1 MKQKIISCVVLLLF
15 ACNIITSF
23 FSSNVTADDTFE
35 DATVVLDGE
44 IVYDFLDINSDPA
57 DYYKINVEANKI
69 LEIIMTLNQ
78 SDFDLY
84 LYNENQTQLAK
95 SDNRG
100 SSNEFIQIKVTK
112 TQDLYIKAS
121 AFEGSGS
128 YSIEFWSGGH
138 LDIYEDHYY
147 YSRIKGVKTGDR
159 LEYIVDLDSGSPKV
173 DVYLL
178 DSDNFYKFQKW
189 YTFSACKKHLNT
201 GYVRAN
207 YTFNITPSA
216 PVSIKP
222 ETTHNSTPKLSW
234 NSNNDYYLI
243 YDFTDRDTDPPWN
256 FWRDIAHLFYDFKLV
271 KGSGG
276 PDIFYNVNIWEGI
289 NSSGQIVLENTTTYE
304 NYYIIE
310 TELEYYQDYYIE
322 IYAEKNGIKSSTTSS
337 WMSVINN
344 APCASAYFPFEN
356 PIIYEFEP
364 IFLSGGKSYDMDGD
378 DISYTWD
385 MGDGNILKGS
395 EISHLYTNS
404 GDFEIVLNVTDSIGA
419 SGYYSINL
427 SIEPFDYIQ
436 YTIHN
441 SIISDT
447 TTTIYTNYSINS
459 PIEISSGWYHIN
471 MPWPFSDRSF
481 EVALIFNI
489 TLNHTGSVDYTFS
502 VSELENSIT
511 ISTDMVGSHDS
522 YSLIFRPEIRF
533 SWYKHSDYEIHDIV
547 FPFPTLTEVYT
558 GQPKVVLPYIG
569 EVYFWEDF
577 VELQNISLVDSIG
590 YLQQMLADVDL
601 IEIDIYEYIMKLV
614 DELTWL
620 GFSDIANFFLDFFFD
635 IQIEIWLVFGIEIFT
650 KVSEKSM
657 FYLETSGEFDDDD
670 DFSFSEGDYLTS
682 SRGLI
687 EFYYPDTDSSTLSV
701 SNLTTTKA
709 ITMYS
714 FNYVYLNPGIL
725 GYVDIKY
732 RVNDDNPY
740 NRIRL
745 FETNSVERYAM
756 DAIYFDTYYTCY
768 AEDLD
773 GDGTPDV
780 SDEDIDG
787 DGVKNSDDAYPYDSS
802 RYESKTDLEKILGNP
817 NIWILAIAIIIVIAI
832 VITVKKRG

>member
-1 MKQKIISCVVLLLF
+1 MIILLIVSNL
-15 ACNIITSF
+15 ITVT
-23 FSSNVTADDTFE
+23 FSSNVSADDTFE
-35 DATVVLDGE
+35 EATEVFDGE
-44 IVYDFLDINSDPA
+44 IIHEYLAINSDPA
-57 DYYKINVEANKI
+57 DYYKINVEANKY
-69 LEIIMTLNQ
+69 LEIVMTLDQ
-78 SDFDLY
+78 GDFDLY
-84 LYNENQTQLAK
+84 LYNENQSLLAK
-95 SDNRG
+95 SDNSG
-100 SSNEFIQIKVTK
+100 SSNEFIQIKVTT
-112 TQDLYIKAS
+112 TQNLYIKAS

-128 YSIEFWSGGH
+128 YKIEFWSGGH

-147 YSRIKGVKTGDR
+147 YSRIEDVKSGDR
-159 LEYIVDLDSGSPKV
+159 LEYIVDLDSGSPKI

-178 DSDNFYKFQKW
+178 DSDNFYKFQNW
-189 YTFSACKKHLNT
+189 YTFSAFKKHLNT
-201 GYVRAN
+201 GYVRTN
-207 YTFNITPSA
+207 YTFNITPSS

-243 YDFTDRDTDPPWN
+243 YDFTNRDTDPPWN
-256 FWRDIAHLFYDFKLV
+256 FWTDIAHLFYDLKLV
-271 KGSGG
+271 RGSGD
-276 PDIFYNVNIWEGI
+276 PDIFYNINMWEGI
-289 NSSGQIVLENTTTYE
+289 NSSGQIVIENATTYD
-304 NYYIIE
+304 NHFMID
-310 TELEYYQDYYIE
+310 TELDYYQDYYIE
-322 IYAEKNGIKSSTTSS
+322 IFAEKSGVKSSITSS
-337 WMSVINN
+337 QMSVINN
-344 APCASAYFPFEN
+344 PPYAFAYFPFEN

-364 IFLSGGKSYDMDGD
+364 IFLSGGKSFDMDGD
-378 DISYTWD
+378 EISYTWD
-385 MGDGNILKGS
+385 MGDGNVLSGS
-395 EISHLYTNS
+395 DIAHLYTDS
-404 GDFEIVLNVTDSIGA
+404 GDYEIVLTVTDSIGA
-419 SGYYSINL
+419 SRYYSINI
-427 SIEPFDYIQ
+427 SVEPFDYSQ
-436 YTIHN
+436 YTMHN
-441 SIISDT
+441 SIESGS

-459 PIEISSGWYHIN
+459 PIEISSGWHYIN

-502 VSELENSIT
+502 VSELEDSIT
-511 ISTDMVGSHDS
+511 ITTNMVGSQDS

-533 SWYKHSDYEIHDIV
+533 SWYKHSDYKVHNIV
-547 FPFPTLTEVYT
+547 FPFPTSTEIYP
-558 GQPKVVLPYIG
+558 GQPNVELPYIG
-569 EVYFWEDF
+569 DVYFWQDF
-577 VELQNISLVDSIG
+577 VELQNMSLDDSIG
-590 YLQQMLADVDL
+590 YLQEMLADVDL
-601 IEIDIYEYIMKLV
+601 IEIDIYEYIMKIV
-614 DELTWL
+614 DALTWP

-657 FYLETSGEFDDDD
+657 FYLETSGEFNDDD

-701 SNLTTTKA
+701 SNLTTTEV

-732 RVNDDNPY
+732 RFDDDDPY

-745 FETNSVERYAM
+745 FETNSVERYAK
-756 DAIYFDTYYTCY
+756 DAIYFNTYYTYY
-768 AEDLD
+768 AEDID
-773 GDGTPDV
+773 GDGIPDV

-802 RYESKTDLEKILGNP
+802 RFESKTDLEKILGNP
-817 NIWILAIAIIIVIAI
+817 NIWILVIVIIIVIAI